1 MVEWMLLVRYSEIA
15 LKGRASRRRMERLL
29 VENIRDALASN
40 GVKGKRVWARDARVW
55 VCCFRDEVEA
65 FRVAEHVARVM
76 GVVSVSPVVEQVFHD
91 LNHLVE
97 LGREFFKERVKGK
110 VFAVRAHRVG
120 EHDFTSKDVEK
131 LLGEALLKEGARGV
145 NLENPEYEAFV
156 EIRWGQV
163 YFYDKIVRGPGGLP
177 VGSEGVVLSLFSG
190 GIDSPV
196 ASWMMLKRGCIV
208 HLLFFNIGGKPHLEG
223 ALRVAKVLADKWM
236 YGYKPKLY
244 VIDVRP
250 IVQLISDRVPEHYRI
265 IVLRRAMMRLA
276 EKLALRIGAEALV
289 TGESLGQVASQT
301 LRNLR
306 VIDDATSILVLRP
319 LIGFD
324 KQEIVNKAIEIGTYE
339 ESKKLQEYCALGVSK
354 PTTRAK
360 LDEARKFEEES
371 GILDLIDKLVEL
383 AEEIDLRSTK
393 LSSQTMHRRN
403 QLLHACEAK
412 PS

>member
-1 MVEWMLLVRYSEIA
+1 MLVRYSEIA

-29 VENIRDALASN
+29 VENVRDALVSN
-40 GVKGKRVWARDARVW
+40 GVKGRRVWAKDARVW
-55 VCCFRDEVEA
+55 VCCFRDEGEA
-65 FRVAEHVARVM
+65 LKATEHVARVM
-76 GVVSVSPVVEQVFHD
+76 GVVSVSPVVEYVFD
-91 LNHLVE
+91 NLEHLVE

-131 LLGEALLKEGARGV
+131 LLGEVLLKEGARGV
-145 NLENPEYEAFV
+145 DLENPEYEAFV
-156 EIRWGQV
+156 EVRWGQV
-163 YFYDKIVRGPGGLP
+163 YFYDKVVRGPGGLP

-196 ASWMMLKRGCIV
+196 ASWMMLKRGCRV

-223 ALRVAKVLADKWM
+223 ALRVAKTLADKWM
-236 YGYKPKLY
+236 YGYKPKFY
-244 VIDVRP
+244 VIDIRP
-250 IVQLISDRVPEHYRI
+250 IVQLITSNVPEHYRI
-265 IVLRRAMMRLA
+265 IVLRRAMMKLA
-276 EKLALRIGAEALV
+276 EKLAVKTGAEALV

-306 VIDDATSILVLRP
+306 VIDDATSMLVLRP

-339 ESKKLQEYCALGVSK
+339 ESKKLQEYCALGVTK

-360 LDEARKFEEES
+360 LDEARMLEEKS
-371 GILDLIDKLVEL
+371 GIHELVDKLVEL
-383 AEEIDLRSTK
+383 VEEYDLRSITV
-393 LSSQTMHRRN
+393 SSQTERKRT
-403 QLLHACEAK
+403 QSPRACEAM